1 MIRCAG
7 LCCRQKV
14 FRAQIFQG
22 PPEIRMPK
30 NAPPQKKEDAPTNVR
45 AKPILGQI
53 CMKSIILSDFINW
66 PIWSTGDLGPQILK
80 TQRRHY
86 LSTTVKN
93 AQHCTIEFIGKE
105 TFCVI
110 SGGVQEFKMAHMAH
124 T

>member
-1 MIRCAG
+1 MCG
-7 LCCRQKV
+7 PLLQTEG
-14 FRAQIFQG
+14 FQG
-22 PPEIRMPK
+22 PNISRPPRNKDAKKCPPPK
-30 NAPPQKKEDAPTNVR
+30 KKKDAPTNVR